1 TAERFPPPARLVL
14 RRAEDGLGPL
24 ELGRRHFAVV
34 QTHALQHDR
43 DWLRALLAEPIGYL
57 GLLGPRPRKE
67 EILRQLGAQEP
78 DKLFAPVG
86 LDLGADGPEQ
96 VAVSIVAE
104 MLAVN
109 AGREPGHLRAKP
121 GGIHEG

>member
-1 TAERFPPPARLVL
+1 M
-14 RRAEDGLGPL
+14 
-24 ELGRRHFAVV
+24 

-43 DWLRALLAEPIGYL
+43 DWLRALLAQPLAYL
-57 GLLGPRPRKE
+57 GLLGPRTRKE
-67 EILRQLGAQEP
+67 QILRQLGTAEP

-86 LDLGADGPEQ
+86 LDLAADGPEQ

-109 AGREPGHLRAKP
+109 AGREPGHLRRKQR
-121 GGIHEG
+121 GIHEG